1 MHPQYVLENGVDFA
15 HFKYVHKT
23 PIVPVFTRHDFAEPV
38 SFVDFTITFE
48 GDDNQKIEDI
58 DSRVEAING
67 GLGIAVTKSWGMI
80 DNRTI
85 SAITPVD
92 ESTSDVRFMV
102 HIGRTPG
109 KDSERAETKAREFGL
124 EVIRQFEQDVEIW
137 RHQRYSDP
145 PALATAE
152 HEGFTAIRT
161 WAKQFYP
168 RRARRIPERLK
179 RLNTPLRVFQVA
191 TGNVGSEMIK
201 RIALRPDLEL
211 IGVHCYSPDKV
222 GKDTGELAGIAANGV
237 KATGSISEIIAAKP
251 DVVTFHGVFPDED
264 LYVKVLEAGIN
275 IVTTADW
282 ITGWHRDTNH
292 PHPSGKPVSQLLQEA
307 GESGGAT
314 FYGTGMN
321 PGLNQILGVVCSA
334 DVAEIENVTTIESVD
349 VSCHHSKDTWIEV
362 GYGLP
367 VDDPEIPAKLEK
379 YTRVF
384 ADSVLM
390 MADCF
395 DLTLDEVKFSYELG
409 ACTKD
414 VDLGWYTLPKGSL
427 GGNYIKYQGMV
438 DGVPRVETHLEWQMT
453 PHTDPSWH
461 IKGCYI
467 TQIMGDPCVYN
478 KHMIFP
484 KPGVDLSNPAN
495 FASIGMTVTGMPAL
509 AAIAGVVAAPP
520 GLMTSADLPL
530 RGFAGRFVR

>member
-1 MHPQYVLENGVDFA
+1 MNAPAG
-15 HFKYVHKT
+15 
-23 PIVPVFTRHDFAEPV
+23 PV
-38 SFVDFTITFE
+38 
-48 GDDNQKIEDI
+48 
-58 DSRVEAING
+58 
-67 GLGIAVTKSWGMI
+67 
-80 DNRTI
+80 
-85 SAITPVD
+85 
-92 ESTSDVRFMV
+92 
-102 HIGRTPG
+102 
-109 KDSERAETKAREFGL
+109 
-124 EVIRQFEQDVEIW
+124 
-137 RHQRYSDP
+137 
-145 PALATAE
+145 
-152 HEGFTAIRT
+152 
-161 WAKQFYP
+161 
-168 RRARRIPERLK
+168 
-179 RLNTPLRVFQVA
+179 RVFQVGS
-191 TGNVGSEMIK
+191 GNVGSEMIR
-201 RIALRPDLEL
+201 RIATQPDLEL
-211 IGVHCYSPDKV
+211 IGVHAYSSEKV
-222 GKDTGELAGIAANGV
+222 GKDTGEFAGAGSNEV
-237 KATGSISEIIAAKP
+237 KFTGTIDEIIAAKP

-292 PHPSGKPVSQLLQEA
+292 PHPSGKLVTQLLAEA
-307 GESGGAT
+307 CEKGGAT

-334 DVAEIENVTTIESVD
+334 DVADIENVTTIESVD

-367 VDDPEIPAKLEK
+367 VEDPSIPAKLEK

-453 PHTDPSWH
+453 PHTDPHWD

-467 TQIMGDPCVYN
+467 TQIKGDPCVYN

-484 KPGVDLSNPAN
+484 KPGVDLSNPDN

-509 AAIAGVVAAPP
+509 ASIRSVVAAPP
-520 GLMTSADLPL
+520 GLITSADLPL
-530 RGFAGRFVR
+530 RGFAGRFKK

>member
-1 MHPQYVLENGVDFA
+1 MNA
-15 HFKYVHKT
+15 
-23 PIVPVFTRHDFAEPV
+23 
-38 SFVDFTITFE
+38 
-48 GDDNQKIEDI
+48 
-58 DSRVEAING
+58 
-67 GLGIAVTKSWGMI
+67 
-80 DNRTI
+80 
-85 SAITPVD
+85 
-92 ESTSDVRFMV
+92 
-102 HIGRTPG
+102 
-109 KDSERAETKAREFGL
+109 
-124 EVIRQFEQDVEIW
+124 
-137 RHQRYSDP
+137 
-145 PALATAE
+145 
-152 HEGFTAIRT
+152 
-161 WAKQFYP
+161 
-168 RRARRIPERLK
+168 
-179 RLNTPLRVFQVA
+179 PLRVFQVA
-191 TGNVGSEMIK
+191 TGNVGSEMIR

-211 IGVHCYSPDKV
+211 IGVHCYSSEKV
-222 GKDTGELAGIAANGV
+222 GKDTGELVGLAANGV
-237 KATGSISEIIAAKP
+237 KATGSIEEIIAAKP

-292 PHPSGKPVSQLLQEA
+292 PHPSGKPVSQVLQAACEK
-307 GESGGAT
+307 GGAT

-334 DVAEIENVTTIESVD
+334 DVAEIENITTIESVD

-367 VDDPEIPAKLEK
+367 VDDPEIPGKLEK

-409 ACTKD
+409 ACIKD

-438 DGVPRVETHLEWQMT
+438 DGVARVETHLEWQMT
-453 PHTDPSWH
+453 PHTDPSWD

-509 AAIAGVVAAPP
+509 AAIAGVVKAPP

-530 RGFAGRFVR
+530 RGFAGRFSL